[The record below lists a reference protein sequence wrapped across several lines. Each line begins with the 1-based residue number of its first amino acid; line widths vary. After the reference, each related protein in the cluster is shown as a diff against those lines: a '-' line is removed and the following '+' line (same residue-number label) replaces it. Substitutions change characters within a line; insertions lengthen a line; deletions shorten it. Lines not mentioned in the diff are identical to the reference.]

1 MSKQLTKEIR
11 AEIVARVIRKTFS
24 QREEELKKAVT
35 AFADQ
40 AYEALI
46 PEQFLSVAG
55 SLPADY
61 FIQTAGVMFSHRIER
76 KGQSEQI
83 IILYNPTRLLDHKT
97 ASVRRHEKD
106 YAMSRKRP
114 FPYFLANTFCHCGDF
129 IIRHQ
134 AGASAIVAE
143 HGRLEKVAGAIADE
157 KKAMEERLNG
167 FLASVRTF
175 KALIDTAPELKPFI
189 PADAMEVRAPMPA
202 PVVGTLIT
210 DLMKAGLKLQTV
222 EA

>member
-61 FIQTAGVMFSHRIER
+61 FLQTSSVRFCHRIE
-76 KGQSEQI
+76 KGKSEQI
-83 IILYNPTRLLDHKT
+83 ISLYNPTRLLDHKS
-97 ASVRRHEKD
+97 ASVRRNESE
-106 YAMSRKRP
+106 YSMSRKRP
-114 FPYFLANTFCHCGDF
+114 FPHFLGEEYNYCGKF
-129 IIRHQ
+129 IIRHP

-143 HGRLEKVAGAIADE
+143 HERLEKVAVAIADE

-175 KALIDTAPELKPFI
+175 KALLDVAPEMKPFI
-189 PADAMEVRAPMPA
+189 PADAMEVRPPMPA